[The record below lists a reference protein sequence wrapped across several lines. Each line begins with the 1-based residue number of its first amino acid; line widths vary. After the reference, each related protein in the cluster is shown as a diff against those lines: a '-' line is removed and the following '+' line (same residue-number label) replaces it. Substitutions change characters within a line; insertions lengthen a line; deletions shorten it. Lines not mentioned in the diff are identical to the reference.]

1 VADIMSWLKPKP
13 VIVREGVLQEVAD
26 KLFPEPE
33 EVEKDGMTIIVD
45 RSVDSNLWA
54 ALTDLD
60 EGTNDKVTRDTIRA
74 CARKL
79 DEVRALLNSYHPI
92 NEKARYLMVDV
103 PKSKVSDVLD
113 D

>member
-1 VADIMSWLKPKP
+1 MDWLKPKP
-13 VIVREGVLQEVAD
+13 VIVREGVLQEVSD
-26 KLFPEPE
+26 KLFPVPE
-33 EVEKDGMTIIVD
+33 EVEKDGMTILVD

-74 CARKL
+74 CARRL
-79 DEVRALLNSYHPI
+79 DEVRALLNSNHPI

-103 PKSKVSDVLD
+103 PKVKGPDILD